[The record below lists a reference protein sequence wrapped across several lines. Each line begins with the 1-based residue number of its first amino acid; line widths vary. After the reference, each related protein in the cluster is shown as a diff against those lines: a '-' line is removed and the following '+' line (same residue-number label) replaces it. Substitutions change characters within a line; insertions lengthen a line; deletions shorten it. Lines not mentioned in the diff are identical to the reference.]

1 MTGCWSVGAS
11 VLTEAARAEGKYV
24 YTGSVKSW
32 DWCCTCGS
40 WNIMGGKSYPE
51 LGEDMSRNTGV
62 VMAKQ
67 KSS

>member
-1 MTGCWSVGAS
+1 MLAGA
-11 VLTEAARAEGKYV
+11 VRAEGKYV

-32 DWCCTCGS
+32 DWGSTCGS
-40 WNIMGGKSYPE
+40 WNIMGGNSYPE

-62 VMAKQ
+62 VIANQ